1 MNAPQTTLPLLPQL
15 SRRQMLRCTAQAA
28 TALAVGA
35 PLTPLL
41 ATSEKRRFKIGACDW
56 SLGKLADPASF
67 EVARQIGLDGVQVSL
82 GTAADDMKL
91 RQAEVQQQFK
101 AAARK
106 AGVQI
111 ASLAIGE
118 LNGVPYKSDPRTE
131 AWVKDSIP
139 VMSALGVK
147 VVLLAF
153 FGQGD
158 LVGDPAG
165 TAEVVRRL
173 KQVAPQAEKAG
184 VILGLESWLSA
195 EDTLRIMDQVGSPAV
210 KMYYDVCNSTDRGY
224 DIGREI
230 RRLGKERICEF
241 HMKENG
247 CLLGKGPVNFE
258 QVRDAINDIGYEG
271 WMQIEGGLPPKAE
284 LVASYTANLKFLRGW
299 FPT

>member
-1 MNAPQTTLPLLPQL
+1 MVT
-15 SRRQMLRCTAQAA
+15 RRQMLHRTAQTAA
-28 TALAVGA
+28 TLAIGSSFA
-35 PLTPLL
+35 PLL
-41 ATSEKRRFKIGACDW
+41 AASGKRRFKIGACDW

-91 RQAEVQQQFK
+91 RQPAVQQQFK
-101 AAARK
+101 DAARK

-139 VMSALGVK
+139 VISAFDVK

-158 LVGDPAG
+158 LVGDKAG
-165 TAEVVRRL
+165 TAEVIRRL
-173 KQVAPQAEKAG
+173 KNVAPQAEKAG
-184 VILGLESWLSA
+184 VVLGLESWLSA
-195 EDTLRIMDQVGSPAV
+195 EDTLRIMDDVGSPAV

-224 DIGREI
+224 NIYREI
-230 RRLGKERICEF
+230 RQLGKERICEF

-247 CLLGKGPVNFE
+247 CLLGQGPVNFE
-258 QVRDAINDIGYEG
+258 KVREAINDIGYEG
-271 WMQIEGGLPPKAE
+271 WLQIEGGLPPKAD
-284 LVASYTANLKFLRGW
+284 LVPSYAANLKLLREL
-299 FPT
+299 FPS